1 MFRVSGISHSW
12 TLMPMAFVDKMTSLR
27 NILFPLL
34 SVVLLLMATASCRQK
49 GNGRPQAVI
58 EFADT
63 VLDLGEVAL
72 SDTLRF
78 SYHYTNSGDA
88 GLLLWGVQPDCGSCT
103 HVAYSTDTIAPG
115 ESGEIAVT
123 FNGANKY
130 GLGPHDFYIHV
141 RTNTEKQYNDLLFTT
156 YFSSL

>member
-1 MFRVSGISHSW
+1 ML
-12 TLMPMAFVDKMTSLR
+12 TAFADNMTKRRSIPLLL
-27 NILFPLL
+27 LFPA
-34 SVVLLLMATASCRQK
+34 LLLLLATVSCRQK
-49 GNGRPQAVI
+49 KSGKPRAAI

-63 VLDLGEVAL
+63 VLDLGSVSL

-78 SYHYTNSGDA
+78 SYRFTNTGDA

-103 HVAYSTDTIAPG
+103 HVAYPTDTIAPG

-130 GLGPHDFYIHV
+130 GMGSHEFYIHV
-141 RTNTEKQYNDLLFTT
+141 RTNTIKQYTDLLFTT

>member
-1 MFRVSGISHSW
+1 
-12 TLMPMAFVDKMTSLR
+12 MASVVKMHSLR
-27 NILFPLL
+27 NMTFLLL
-34 SVVLLLMATASCRQK
+34 SVVLLLIAAASCRQK
-49 GNGRPQAVI
+49 GSSRPQAVI
-58 EFADT
+58 EFTDT
-63 VLDLGEVAL
+63 VLDLGEVSL

-78 SYHYTNSGDA
+78 SYHFTNTGDA

-103 HVAYSTDTIAPG
+103 HVAFSTDTIAPG

-130 GLGPHDFYIHV
+130 GLGSHEFYIHV
-141 RTNTEKQYNDLLFTT
+141 RTNTEKQYTDLLFTT